1 MYRFQGE
8 LMMIARTLAAA
19 LMLAAAGAAQS
30 SVVSFADTT
39 GGGQVATQ
47 FADGTFTYNLS
58 GVANDGFYSEFGND
72 THVTNYYGYNNE
84 AILFNQAVTLHS
96 LDLGGYINYA
106 GATFSASLYDSGNNL
121 LAFSTIDNPW
131 LGMETLVFNVA
142 NTSKVEF
149 SFTGGGE
156 VYGYGFNS
164 AWYQLAN
171 VTYTVDGQGNPAV
184 PEPASLALFG
194 LGAAGLAFFRRRKS
208 A

>member
-1 MYRFQGE
+1 MKF
-8 LMMIARTLAAA
+8 ARTLAAA

-39 GGGQVATQ
+39 GNGIVATQ
-47 FADGTFTYNLS
+47 FADGTFTHNLS
-58 GVANDGFYSEFGND
+58 GIYNDGFWRDFGSD

-96 LDLGGYINYA
+96 LQLGGYLNYD
-106 GATFSASLYDSGNNL
+106 GTTLTASLYDSGNNL

-131 LGMETLVFNVA
+131 DGMETLVFDVA
-142 NTSKVEF
+142 NTSRVEF
-149 SFTGGGE
+149 SFTGGSD
-156 VYGYGFNS
+156 VYGRGFNS
-164 AWYQLAN
+164 AWYQLDN
-171 VTYTVDGQGNPAV
+171 VTYTVDAQGNPSNV